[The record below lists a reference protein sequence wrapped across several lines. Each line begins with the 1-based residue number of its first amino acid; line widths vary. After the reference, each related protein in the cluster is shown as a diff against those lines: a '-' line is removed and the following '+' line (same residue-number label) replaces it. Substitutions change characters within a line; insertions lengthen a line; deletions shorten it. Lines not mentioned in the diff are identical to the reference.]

1 MAYINFKPSDYFN
14 TTLFNG
20 AAGAQSVTGVGFQ
33 PDFVWGKS
41 ILVSNHHQLL
51 DAVRG
56 VGKPLESNS
65 DDPEHND
72 PASSLSSFDSDG
84 FTLAGGSAFNP
95 SGTNNVISWN
105 WKAGTTS
112 GLSGGTIT
120 PSGYSINTTAGFGIY
135 KWSGTGSAGTI
146 AHGLGKTPKMIL
158 LKRLDSTY
166 SWFGYFDKLGSS
178 KNLSLN
184 LTNAAGNAGSSIWN
198 SSGPSSTVF
207 NLGTDD
213 GVNLSGGTYI
223 AYVWCNVKGYAHH
236 SIYRG
241 NGVADGVF
249 VYTGFE
255 PEAVLMK
262 DHTGNGY
269 NWQINDNKR
278 STSGGGNVLDK
289 YIAPNTNAAQ
299 GDSGTSKDMDF
310 YSNGFKFYGDGSEV
324 NGNDVHYVFSAWAKQ
339 PIVGKGGNPGLAR

>member
-1 MAYINFKPSDYFN
+1 MAYINFKPSDFFKTVTY
-14 TTLFNG
+14 
-20 AAGAQSVTGVGFQ
+20 AGTGSSQSITGVGFQ
-33 PDFVWGKS
+33 PDFTWTKDRGNTEDHS
-41 ILVSNHHQLL
+41 LWDSP
-51 DAVRG
+51 RG
-56 VGKPLESNS
+56 VTKYISSNGS
-65 DDPEHND
+65 WVEATMANGLT
-72 PASSLSSFDSDG
+72 AWGADG
-84 FTLAGGSAFNP
+84 FTAGGNS
-95 SGTNNVISWN
+95 STNNSSRNYVAWN

-120 PSGYSINTTAGFGIY
+120 PSSYSINTTAGFGIY

-223 AYVWCNVKGYAHH
+223 AYVWCNIKGYSHH

-241 NGVADGVF
+241 NGAADGVF

-262 DHTGNGY
+262 DHSGVGY

-289 YIAPNTNAAQ
+289 YIAPNTSGAE